1 MENKEK
7 MEKYMQVGN
16 EILQV
21 FKNNNINPSEMGEI
35 LDNLKMAVTVS
46 IIEDI
51 LKHKDK

>member
-7 MEKYMQVGN
+7 MEKFRKVGQ

-21 FKNNNINPSEMGEI
+21 FKNNNIHPSEMMEI
-35 LDNLKMAVTVS
+35 LDNLKMAVSAS
-46 IIEDI
+46 IIEVI